1 LGNWATGKYKVSAP
15 IMDESE
21 LEELM
26 ADEPT
31 KPKLLED
38 EDE

>member
-1 LGNWATGKYKVSAP
+1 
-15 IMDESE
+15 MDESE

-31 KPKLLED
+31 KPKPPED
-38 EDE
+38 EDD